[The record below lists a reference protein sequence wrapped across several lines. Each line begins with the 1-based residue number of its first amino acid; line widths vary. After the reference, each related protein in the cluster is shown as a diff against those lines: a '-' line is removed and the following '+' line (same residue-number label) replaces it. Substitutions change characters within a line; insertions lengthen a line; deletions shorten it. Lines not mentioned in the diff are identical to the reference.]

1 MIKKYLTLAALIIA
15 IASYGG
21 ITVANAQTAQSLTP
35 AERAAAQQSLDVL
48 KAKLINLQMQQGVV
62 PAGDDAISNN
72 TAVSAAAPV
81 AVATPTVA
89 SPATSLS
96 ASEVASLNNALTA
109 FATTLQVL
117 QTRIAQDPNF
127 LSANQQSV
135 MASLQGIATTLASIG
150 TEVSNANIAATHPSQ
165 PGNIAQANP
174 GTSRSAGSAAQTG
187 GTTVAPSTQSN
198 ETTPAPAATTPT
210 NAAPQTAS
218 AFSFSKLNWPLIVV
232 IILIVAA
239 IAIWLFWDTEETKP
253 AVKTVATAPQKPMQ
267 PFTPPQPVNNSGT
280 PSGGQPPLSATM
292 NPQQR
297 KSA

>member
-1 MIKKYLTLAALIIA
+1 MKKYLTLAALIVA

-48 KAKLINLQMQQGVV
+48 KAKLINLEMQQGAI

-72 TAVSAAAPV
+72 TAVSAATPV
-81 AVATPTVA
+81 VTNSTVT

-96 ASEVASLNNALTA
+96 ASEVASLNSALTA

-150 TEVSNANIAATHPSQ
+150 TEVSNANIASTHPSQ

-174 GTSRSAGSAAQTG
+174 RTSRSAGSAGSAQTG
-187 GTTVAPSTQSN
+187 GTTVTPSTQSN
-198 ETTPAPAATTPT
+198 ETTPAPAVTTPANT
-210 NAAPQTAS
+210 APQTAS

-239 IAIWLFWDTEETKP
+239 IAIWLFWDTEEQKP

-267 PFTPPQPVNNSGT
+267 PFVPPQPMNNTGA
-280 PSGGQPPLSATM
+280 PSNGQSPLSATM